1 MRAYEPGGR
10 FSTDWELDEVGDGIT
25 WDATNPFG
33 TAAEWWIY
41 NSEESQADPIYD
53 VEPVGAGRVWDGPAE
68 LPVISASIT
77 HGVNQSNQRGFYSSD
92 SLKLT
97 LNIDDLQRTS
107 PEIFYDDRGFI
118 RPQINLA
125 NKYRVVWQGQV
136 YRPMQTQTQGY
147 VTDRGTIIVLKCMQ
161 VMPEEMVNDEQFQ
174 QYAQA

>member
-33 TAAEWWIY
+33 TVAEWWIY

-53 VEPVGAGRVWDGPAE
+53 VEPIGEGRVWDGPFD
-68 LPVISASIT
+68 LPVISASLT
-77 HGVNQSNQRGFYSSD
+77 HGVNQANQRGFYSSD
-92 SLKLT
+92 ALKLT
-97 LNIDDLQRTS
+97 LNIDDLQKTS
-107 PEIFYDDRGFI
+107 PEIFFDDRGYI
-118 RPQINLA
+118 KPQINLA

-147 VTDRGTIIVLKCMQ
+147 VDDRGTIIVLKCMQ

-174 QYAQA
+174 QYAQI

>member
-10 FSTDWELDEVGDGIT
+10 FTTDWELDEVGDGIT

-33 TAAEWWIY
+33 TTAEWWIY
-41 NSEESQADPIYD
+41 NADESITDPIYD
-53 VEPVGAGRVWDGPAE
+53 VEPIDGGRVWDGPVE

-77 HGVNQSNQRGFYSSD
+77 HGVNQTNQRGFYSSD
-92 SLKLT
+92 ALKLT
-97 LNIDDLQRTS
+97 VNIDDLQRTS
-107 PEIFYDDRGFI
+107 PEIFYDDRGLI

-136 YRPMQTQTQGY
+136 YRPMQTQTEGY
-147 VTDRGTIIVLKCMQ
+147 VDDRGTIIVLKCMQ

-174 QYAQA
+174 QYAQI

>member
-10 FSTDWELDEVGDGIT
+10 FTTNWELDEVGDGIT

-33 TAAEWWIY
+33 TTAEWWIY
-41 NSEESQADPIYD
+41 NADESITDPIYD
-53 VEPVGAGRVWDGPAE
+53 VEPIDGGRVWDGPVE

-77 HGVNQSNQRGFYSSD
+77 HGVNQTNQRGFYSSD
-92 SLKLT
+92 ALKLT
-97 LNIDDLQRTS
+97 VNIDDLQRTS
-107 PEIFYDDRGFI
+107 PEIFYDDRGLI

-136 YRPMQTQTQGY
+136 YRPMQTQTEGY
-147 VTDRGTIIVLKCMQ
+147 VDDRGTIIVLKCMQ

-174 QYAQA
+174 QYAQI

>member
-10 FSTDWELDEVGDGIT
+10 FTTDFELNEVGDGIT

-33 TAAEWWIY
+33 TSVEWWIF
-41 NSEESQADPIYD
+41 NSAESISDPIYD
-53 VEPVGAGRVWDGPAE
+53 VEPIGVGRIWDGPVT

-77 HGVNQSNQRGFYSSD
+77 HGMNQTNQRGFYSSD

-97 LNIDDLQRTS
+97 LNIDDLQKAS

-125 NKYRVVWQGQV
+125 NKYRAIWQGQV
-136 YRPMQTQTQGY
+136 YRPVQTQTQGY
-147 VTDRGTIIVLKCMQ
+147 VDDRGTIIVLQCIQ
-161 VMPEEMVNDEQFQ
+161 VMPEEMINDEQFQ
-174 QYAQA
+174 TYAN